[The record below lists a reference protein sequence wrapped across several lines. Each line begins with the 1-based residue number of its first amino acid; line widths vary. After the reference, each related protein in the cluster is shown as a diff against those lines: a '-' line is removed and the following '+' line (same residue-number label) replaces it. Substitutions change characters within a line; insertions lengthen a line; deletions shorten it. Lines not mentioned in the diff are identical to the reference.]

1 MANRREFLKGIATVG
16 AASGLGATSGS
27 ATSEDFTKPGTQA
40 RQKVSAV
47 PPSSREEVMEG
58 ERPDDYSETEAE
70 HYFVKRPG
78 SDFMVDVVKSL
89 GTTILP
95 RTRARASEGST
106 SRSSTTVAIANPS
119 S

>member
-16 AASGLGATSGS
+16 AASGLGVTSNP
-27 ATSEDFTKPGTQA
+27 ANSEAFTQA
-40 RQKVSAV
+40 RQKVSAA

-70 HYFVKRPG
+70 HYFVRRPG

-89 GTTILP
+89 GIDYLASNRRCCT
-95 RTRARASEGST
+95 ARSKSLT
-106 SRSSTTVAIANPS
+106 SLCQL
-119 S
+119 